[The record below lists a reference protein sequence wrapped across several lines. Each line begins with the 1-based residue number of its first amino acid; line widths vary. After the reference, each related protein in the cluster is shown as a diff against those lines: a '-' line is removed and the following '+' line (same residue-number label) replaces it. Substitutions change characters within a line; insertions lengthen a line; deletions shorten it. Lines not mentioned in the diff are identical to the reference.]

1 MAKPRNDPLDR
12 ALYITMRVIS
22 IFFHWWPVDA
32 NLKTARIVGSIWF
45 ATIRHH
51 RNRALDN
58 IRRAYP
64 EMSEK
69 QVHNLA
75 RASIQ
80 HLFMLGM
87 EVLFTPRLIRID
99 TFRNYVDLGKD
110 FQQTLQL
117 LMARN
122 KGLIVLTGHYGNW
135 EILGYVLA
143 TLGFETATV
152 ARPIDNPYCDDWVF
166 GVRAR
171 QGQRMIDKRGAT
183 TELTQLL
190 EEGGCVAF
198 VADQNAGSKGLFV
211 DFFGRKASTFKSI
224 GLLAMTYEVPVVVGY
239 SRRMNNRFQFKI
251 ATQDIIWPADWKD
264 QDDPLRYITQRYTSA
279 IEQFAREEPTQYLWV
294 HRRWKS
300 RPKNEKPEPEK
311 SE

>member
-1 MAKPRNDPLDR
+1 
-12 ALYITMRVIS
+12 
-22 IFFHWWPVDA
+22 
-32 NLKTARIVGSIWF
+32 
-45 ATIRHH
+45 
-51 RNRALDN
+51 
-58 IRRAYP
+58 
-64 EMSEK
+64 
-69 QVHNLA
+69 
-75 RASIQ
+75 
-80 HLFMLGM
+80 
-87 EVLFTPRLIRID
+87 LIRID

-117 LMARN
+117 LMARK

-143 TLGFETATV
+143 TLGFQTATV

-183 TELTQLL
+183 TELTELL
-190 EEGGCVAF
+190 EQGGCVAF

-239 SRRMNNRFQFKI
+239 SRRMNNQFQFKI

-300 RPKNEKPEPEK
+300 RPKNEKPEPGNSK
-311 SE
+311 RG